1 MGLEY
6 SIETL
11 NLNVSRK
18 RNSAYSSRRNSS
30 SAVNNYEMVNNS
42 TQSGLDYGASQPS
55 IVATVLDSVIIGK
68 TAPGELTM
76 IGCAVNLVKAAWGSA
91 LLTLPRTA
99 WFMGWAGT
107 VSKSALKLKNK
118 VLIIHEKC
126 IEK

>member
-18 RNSAYSSRRNSS
+18 RNSTYSSRRNSS
-30 SAVNNYEMVNNS
+30 SVVNNYEMNNNITS

-107 VSKSALKLKNK
+107 VSKSALKLKK
-118 VLIIHEKC
+118 Q
-126 IEK
+126 